1 MKYVFSQGE
10 FRSATEASVHVTN
23 RGFHFADGFFETIRI
38 MNGKPIFLEHHF
50 SRILESMKAYKFER
64 EINFTLQKLE
74 KEITDLISKNEIT
87 AGGRLRITF
96 TRKSEGFYLPTS
108 NEMEYVI
115 EAYPLS
121 VNKFNLNEKGKKV
134 DLFTEMK
141 KDFNKLAIYKN
152 IDCRLYVM
160 ASLFAKE
167 NQLDDA
173 LIQNYKGG
181 IIEAT
186 SSNLFLVSNGVLYT
200 STLEEGPIA
209 GIMRMQL
216 INLALENQIK
226 VYECTLNPQNL
237 LAADELFLTNSISGI
252 QWVSSY
258 RTKRY
263 YNTTSAKL
271 ISMLNER
278 ANSI

>member
-1 MKYVFSQGE
+1 MQYVYSQGE
-10 FRSATEASVHVTN
+10 FRSADEASVHVTN

-38 MNGKPIFLEHHF
+38 MNGKPLFLDHHF
-50 SRILESMKAYKFER
+50 SRILESMNGYKFER
-64 EINFTLQKLE
+64 ELNFTLQKLE
-74 KEITDLISKNEIT
+74 KEIGELIRRNGII
-87 AGGRLRITF
+87 AGGRLRVTF

-115 EAYPLS
+115 EAYPMPI
-121 VNKFNLNEKGKKV
+121 NKFNLNEKGKKV
-134 DLFTEMK
+134 DLFTDMK
-141 KDFNKLAIYKN
+141 KDVNKLAIFKN

-200 STLEEGPIA
+200 STLEEGPIG

-237 LAADELFLTNSISGI
+237 LAADELFLTNSIAGI
-252 QWVSSY
+252 QWVGSY

-263 YNTTSAKL
+263 YNTTSSKL
-271 ISMLNER
+271 LSMLNER
-278 ANSI
+278 VNSI

>member
-1 MKYVFSQGE
+1 MHYVYSQNE
-10 FRSATEASVHVTN
+10 YRSTESPTIAVTN
-23 RGFHFADGFFETIRI
+23 RGFHFADGFFETMRV
-38 MNGKPIFLEHHF
+38 MNGKPLFLDHHF
-50 SRILESMKAYKFER
+50 SRILDTMKAYKFER
-64 EINFTLQKLE
+64 EIQFTLQKLE
-74 KEITDLISKNEIT
+74 KEIMGLLERNNIT
-87 AGGRLRITF
+87 SGGRIRITF

-115 EAYPLS
+115 EAYPLEI
-121 VNKFNLNEKGKKV
+121 NKFSLNEKGKKV
-134 DLFTEMK
+134 DLFVDMK
-141 KDFNKLAIYKN
+141 KDVNKLAIFKN

-167 NQLDDA
+167 NMLDDA

-200 STLEEGPIA
+200 STLQDGPVG

-216 INLALENQIK
+216 INIALENQIK

-237 LAADELFLTNSISGI
+237 LAADELFLTNAISGI

-263 YNTTSAKL
+263 FNHTSQKL
-271 ISMLNER
+271 ISLLN
-278 ANSI
+278 AKVN